1 MSGSFTAPSFESTAA
16 KSGRKSTCRVFPQP
30 YKPYRPTSSAQI
42 CLTALGGLSGAPSPR
57 TTERLLAT
65 GKWYVDWG
73 LSARWV
79 NFAKGRIQV
88 NDNNKMSDDFRSS
101 HCSIVDGHLANDE
114 LNCSDFLDMV
124 DWGSLGLN
132 LLDEDLTGPEG
143 QMNDSSLTHANLSAD
158 VLETQNGYVSELDIS
173 TMEADGSPPNKSS
186 DNDTITTFTSLVLFA
201 NNPSTQYIELKACDY
216 SQQATIQALA
226 AKLNLHCVPD
236 TSSAIVC
243 LRKYSHE
250 ETVSG
255 LGQQISGILDNPA
268 TIPCQSLTRGNT
280 GQLGQTREAHDSFAT
295 SAPSPGQGLG
305 KSCSCNFLGNTAHLN
320 HDKNGPF
327 TKNSHLRK
335 TDRVSF
341 LSPTAIP
348 SLPRPRCKL
357 SSDHGSNLSVQT
369 SVEPHSW
376 QDSFPALSRTLKVI
390 GACWRWGRQVR
401 QSLTTPDSYNQT
413 SRGAKIHIQDA
424 FDRLE
429 SILDSADDT
438 YMNVVL
444 DILCSPV
451 VELDTMRF
459 SREHNLESNLLVI
472 AWTLVDSPSVKAIL
486 QVEHT
491 DQTLD
496 VMKAAITYE
505 MEYDHSS
512 TVTLA
517 IECLRNCV
525 DMLRLHEPGYL
536 IPTLHADC
544 DIQQCRVESFRK
556 LSSGISAFIEEF
568 SRVVFRKENRATER
582 KWWLSAFYG
591 LYIQSFVRRTIVFVE
606 DQSLAHLRDYHP
618 ELHRNC
624 SNYLTLATNLF
635 EAASASYD
643 PLVSAWS
650 LEKEPIDHKFDV
662 RLIKYYRLAQKALKA
677 DLWAQKNIQSSF
689 EFISLSF
696 GEDLTSMRNRQNQQ
710 DILPTLPLRPMLRR
724 SSIESTTRR
733 FSSGFATESDVI
745 YESESCPPVSSP
757 AIESPL
763 LQKLNGKGLGRLR
776 TNSGAKRRASSPPQS
791 DGSLRRN
798 DSSSSMLNITAIRRR
813 GLSFATQT
821 STLSS
826 PYLVAYDSTASPRWN
841 GSEDSL
847 SNLPQLLSPDSP
859 APQGTQEF
867 ADSVPLRTPSLHN
880 KSSNE
885 SFLEMPGRLNRKRS
899 RGNLARSRNSQ
910 TLFMC
915 ECCPKKP
922 KKFDSAEALSAHE
935 REKQYECSYC
945 GNRFKTKNEA
955 ERHQN
960 SLHIRRQS
968 WACSELHEAGYTHA
982 FRSSLT
988 AAGDNTICCYCGAEI
1003 SEASARDD
1011 GNLLAGGIWDV
1022 RLRHLKDAHKFGEC
1036 NTSKKFYRADHFR
1049 QHLRHSHAAV
1059 LGDGTSQLEA
1069 VCMKEVAP
1077 TTTANMI

>member
-1 MSGSFTAPSFESTAA
+1 
-16 KSGRKSTCRVFPQP
+16 
-30 YKPYRPTSSAQI
+30 
-42 CLTALGGLSGAPSPR
+42 
-57 TTERLLAT
+57 
-65 GKWYVDWG
+65 
-73 LSARWV
+73 
-79 NFAKGRIQV
+79 
-88 NDNNKMSDDFRSS
+88 MSDEFGSS
-101 HCSIVDGHLANDE
+101 HRSIIAFDGHLANDE

-132 LLDEDLTGPEG
+132 LLDEDLPGPER
-143 QMNDSSLTHANLSAD
+143 QMKDSSLTHANPSAD
-158 VLETQNGYVSELDIS
+158 VLETQTGYVSDLDVS
-173 TMEADGSPPNKSS
+173 TIETDGTSPQQSS
-186 DNDTITTFTSLVLFA
+186 DNDTINLNNPETLATFTSLVLFA
-201 NNPSTQYIELKACDY
+201 NNPSAQHIELKACDHL
-216 SQQATIQALA
+216 QQATIQALA
-226 AKLNLHCVPD
+226 VKLNLHCVPD
-236 TSSAIVC
+236 TSSATVY

-250 ETVSG
+250 ETVAG
-255 LGQQISGILDNPA
+255 LGQQISSTLDDPVR
-268 TIPCQSLTRGNT
+268 TPFETPMRGNT
-280 GQLGQTREAHDSFAT
+280 TGQLSQTNKAHDSFAT
-295 SAPSPGQGLG
+295 SAPSPGRGLG
-305 KSCSCNFLGNTAHLN
+305 KSYSCNFLSNTAHLD
-320 HDKNGPF
+320 HDKDGAF
-327 TKNSHLRK
+327 TKNPHWRK
-335 TDRVSF
+335 TDCVSL

-348 SLPRPRCKL
+348 SLLRPRCTL
-357 SSDHGSNLSVQT
+357 SSDHGSNLSIHT
-369 SVEPHSW
+369 SVESHSW

-390 GACWRWGRQVR
+390 GACWRCKILRKKCDPDQPCKACPRAENKSRWQNIGCKRGNLLDHCPRICLCPKDATLGGRQAR
-401 QSLTTPDSYNQT
+401 QSLTIFDSYSQT
-413 SRGAKIHIQDA
+413 SRKANIHLQNA
-424 FDRLE
+424 FSRLE

-444 DILCSPV
+444 DILCSPI
-451 VELDTMRF
+451 VELDTMRL
-459 SREHNLESNLLVI
+459 SREHNLESNLVII
-472 AWTLVDSPSVKAIL
+472 AWTLIDSLSVKTVL
-486 QVEHT
+486 QVEHI
-491 DQTLD
+491 DQTLE

-505 MEYDHSS
+505 MEYGRSS
-512 TVTLA
+512 IAALA

-544 DIQQCRVESFRK
+544 DPQQCRVESFRE
-556 LSSGISAFIEEF
+556 LNSGISAFIEEF
-568 SRVVFRKENRATER
+568 SRIIFRKENRATER

-591 LYIQSFVRRTIVFVE
+591 LYIQSFVRRTITFVE
-606 DQSLAHLRDYHP
+606 DQSLAHLRDH

-624 SNYLTLATNLF
+624 SSYLNLATNLF

-643 PLVSAWS
+643 PLVSTWS

-662 RLIKYYRLAQKALKA
+662 RLIKYYRLAQEALKT
-677 DLWAQKNIQSSF
+677 DLWAQNDVQSSF
-689 EFISLSF
+689 EFISIAF
-696 GEDLTSMRNRQNQQ
+696 GEDLTSIRHRQNKQ
-710 DILPTLPLRPMLRR
+710 DIFPTLPLRPMLPR

-733 FSSGFATESDVI
+733 FNSSVTTESDVI
-745 YESESCPPVSSP
+745 YEGESGPRVSSP
-757 AIESPL
+757 AIDSSL
-763 LQKLNGKGLGRLR
+763 LQKFNGKGLGRLR
-776 TNSGAKRRASSPPQS
+776 TNSNAKRRASSPPQS

-798 DSSSSMLNITAIRRR
+798 DSSSSMLNITAMRRR
-813 GLSFATQT
+813 GLSFATQ
-821 STLSS
+821 SSPLSS

-859 APQGTQEF
+859 TVQESQDF
-867 ADSVPLRTPSLHN
+867 VGSLPLRTPSLHN

-899 RGNLARSRNSQ
+899 RANLARGRNSQ
-910 TLFMC
+910 TFFMC

-982 FRSSLT
+982 FRRSS
-988 AAGDNTICCYCGAEI
+988 AQAGDNTTCCYCGVEV
-1003 SEASARDD
+1003 SETSARDD
-1011 GNLLAGGIWDV
+1011 GNLLAEGIWDA
-1022 RLRHLKDAHKFGEC
+1022 RLRHLKDVHKFGEC
-1036 NTSKKFYRADHFR
+1036 NISKKFYRADHFR

-1077 TTTANMI
+1077 LATANVI

>member
-1 MSGSFTAPSFESTAA
+1 
-16 KSGRKSTCRVFPQP
+16 
-30 YKPYRPTSSAQI
+30 
-42 CLTALGGLSGAPSPR
+42 
-57 TTERLLAT
+57 
-65 GKWYVDWG
+65 
-73 LSARWV
+73 
-79 NFAKGRIQV
+79 
-88 NDNNKMSDDFRSS
+88 MSDEFGSS
-101 HCSIVDGHLANDE
+101 HCSASDGHLPNDE

-124 DWGSLGLN
+124 DWDSLGLN

-143 QMNDSSLTHANLSAD
+143 QMKDSSLTRANLSVD
-158 VLETQNGYVSELDIS
+158 VLDTQNGYVSELDIS
-173 TMEADGSPPNKSS
+173 TMEADGSLPNQSS
-186 DNDTITTFTSLVLFA
+186 DNDTIILDNPETLATFTSLVLFA
-201 NNPSTQYIELKACDY
+201 NNPLTQHIELKACDY

-236 TSSAIVC
+236 TSSATVC

-268 TIPCQSLTRGNT
+268 IIPCQSLTRGNT
-280 GQLGQTREAHDSFAT
+280 AGQPGQTREAHDSFAA
-295 SAPSPGQGLG
+295 SAPSPGKGLG
-305 KSCSCNFLGNTAHLN
+305 KSYSCNFLSNTAHLD
-320 HDKNGPF
+320 HDKNGTF

-335 TDRVSF
+335 TES
-341 LSPTAIP
+341 IP
-348 SLPRPRCKL
+348 SLRRPRCRL
-357 SSDHGSNLSVQT
+357 SSDHGSNLSMQT
-369 SVEPHSW
+369 SVESHSW
-376 QDSFPALSRTLKVI
+376 QDPFPALSRTLKVI
-390 GACWRWGRQVR
+390 GACWRSHLYLFNERSVTQISLVKRAQEPKTNPGGKISVANEEIYLIIARQGLNT
-401 QSLTTPDSYNQT
+401 SDSYNQT
-413 SRGAKIHIQDA
+413 SRGAKIHLQDA

-444 DILCSPV
+444 DILCSPIL
-451 VELDTMRF
+451 ELDTMRL
-459 SREHNLESNLLVI
+459 SREHNLNSNLLVI

-512 TVTLA
+512 TAALA

-525 DMLRLHEPGYL
+525 DILRLHEPGYL
-536 IPTLHADC
+536 TPTLHANC

-568 SRVVFRKENRATER
+568 SRIVFRKENRATER

-606 DQSLAHLRDYHP
+606 DQSLAHLRDHHS

-662 RLIKYYRLAQKALKA
+662 RLIKYYRLAQEALKA

-689 EFISLSF
+689 EFLSLAF
-696 GEDLTSMRNRQNQQ
+696 GEDLTSMRNRQNKH
-710 DILPTLPLRPMLRR
+710 DIFPTLPLRPMLHR
-724 SSIESTTRR
+724 SSMESTTRR

-745 YESESCPPVSSP
+745 YESESCPHVSSP
-757 AIESPL
+757 AMESSL
-763 LQKLNGKGLGRLR
+763 LQKFNGKGLGRLR

-821 STLSS
+821 SPLSS

-859 APQGTQEF
+859 APQGNQEF
-867 ADSVPLRTPSLHN
+867 AGSMPLRTPSLHN

-885 SFLEMPGRLNRKRS
+885 SFLEMPGRLNRRRS
-899 RGNLARSRNSQ
+899 RSNLVRSRNSQ
-910 TLFMC
+910 TFFMC

-968 WACSELHEAGYTHA
+968 WACSELHEAGYIHA

-988 AAGDNTICCYCGAEI
+988 AAGDSTICCYCGAEI
-1003 SEASARDD
+1003 SEASAGDD
-1011 GNLLAGGIWDV
+1011 RNLLAEGIWDA

-1077 TTTANMI
+1077 TTTGNMI

>member
-1 MSGSFTAPSFESTAA
+1 M
-16 KSGRKSTCRVFPQP
+16 
-30 YKPYRPTSSAQI
+30 
-42 CLTALGGLSGAPSPR
+42 
-57 TTERLLAT
+57 
-65 GKWYVDWG
+65 
-73 LSARWV
+73 
-79 NFAKGRIQV
+79 NFAKGCIQV
-88 NDNNKMSDDFRSS
+88 NDNKMSDGFGSS
-101 HCSIVDGHLANDE
+101 HCSAIDGHLLNDE

-124 DWGSLGLN
+124 DWDSLGLN
-132 LLDEDLTGPEG
+132 LSDEDLIGPER
-143 QMNDSSLTHANLSAD
+143 QMKDSSLTRANPSVD

-173 TMEADGSPPNKSS
+173 TMEADGSLPNQSS
-186 DNDTITTFTSLVLFA
+186 DNDTIILDNPETLATFTSLVLFA
-201 NNPSTQYIELKACDY
+201 NNPSTQHIELKACDY

-236 TSSAIVC
+236 TSSATVC

-268 TIPCQSLTRGNT
+268 IIPCQSLTRGNT
-280 GQLGQTREAHDSFAT
+280 AGQPSQTREAHDSFAA
-295 SAPSPGQGLG
+295 SAPSPGKGLG
-305 KSCSCNFLGNTAHLN
+305 KSYSCNFLSNTAHLD
-320 HDKNGPF
+320 HDKNGTF

-335 TDRVSF
+335 TECVSL

-348 SLPRPRCKL
+348 SLRRPRCRL
-357 SSDHGSNLSVQT
+357 SSDHGSNLSMQT
-369 SVEPHSW
+369 SVESYSW
-376 QDSFPALSRTLKVI
+376 QDPFPALSRTLKVI
-390 GACWRWGRQVR
+390 GACWRCKILRKKCDPDQPCKACPRAENKSRWQNIGCKRGNLLDHCPRICLCPNVLALGGRQAR
-401 QSLTTPDSYNQT
+401 QGLNTSDSYNQT
-413 SRGAKIHIQDA
+413 SRGAKIHLQDA

-444 DILCSPV
+444 DILCSPI
-451 VELDTMRF
+451 VELDTMRL
-459 SREHNLESNLLVI
+459 SREHNLNSNLLVI
-472 AWTLVDSPSVKAIL
+472 AWTLVDSPSVKAVL

-512 TVTLA
+512 TAALA

-525 DMLRLHEPGYL
+525 DILRLHEPGYL
-536 IPTLHADC
+536 TPALHANC

-568 SRVVFRKENRATER
+568 SRIVFRKENRATER

-606 DQSLAHLRDYHP
+606 DQSLAHLRDHHP

-624 SNYLTLATNLF
+624 SSYLTLATNLF

-643 PLVSAWS
+643 PLISAWS

-662 RLIKYYRLAQKALKA
+662 RLIKYYRLAQQALKA
-677 DLWAQKNIQSSF
+677 DLWAQRNIQSSF
-689 EFISLSF
+689 EFISLAF
-696 GEDLTSMRNRQNQQ
+696 GEDLTAMRNRQNEH
-710 DILPTLPLRPMLRR
+710 DIFPTLPLRPMRHR
-724 SSIESTTRR
+724 SSIESTMRR

-745 YESESCPPVSSP
+745 YESESCPHVSSP
-757 AIESPL
+757 AIESSL
-763 LQKLNGKGLGRLR
+763 LQKFNGKGLGRLR

-821 STLSS
+821 SPLSS

-859 APQGTQEF
+859 APLGNQDF
-867 ADSVPLRTPSLHN
+867 AGSMPLRTPSLHN

-885 SFLEMPGRLNRKRS
+885 SFLEMPGRLNRRRS
-899 RGNLARSRNSQ
+899 RSNLVRSRNSQ
-910 TLFMC
+910 IFFMC

-968 WACSELHEAGYTHA
+968 WACSELHEAGYIHA

-988 AAGDNTICCYCGAEI
+988 AAGDSTICCYCGAEI
-1003 SEASARDD
+1003 SEASAGDD
-1011 GNLLAGGIWDV
+1011 RNLLAEGIWDA
-1022 RLRHLKDAHKFGEC
+1022 RLRHLKDAHKFGDC

-1059 LGDGTSQLEA
+1059 LGDGTGQLEA

-1077 TTTANMI
+1077 TTTGNMI